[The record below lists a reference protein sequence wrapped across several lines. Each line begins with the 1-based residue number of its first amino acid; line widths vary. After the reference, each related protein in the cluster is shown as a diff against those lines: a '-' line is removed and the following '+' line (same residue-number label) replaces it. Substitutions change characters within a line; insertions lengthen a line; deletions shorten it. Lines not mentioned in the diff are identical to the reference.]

1 MLEEYSEDNNNAVI
15 TAAEKLTLMFIV
27 DRQVDGGNWFLY
39 YTKTYVM
46 VLLRIHNKCLNW

>member
-27 DRQVDGGNWFLY
+27 DRQVDGGN
-39 YTKTYVM
+39 
-46 VLLRIHNKCLNW
+46 